1 MRSLEDSSSS
11 MRRSLGVV
19 GFIKYFVTQC
29 KNTKIIS
36 TGVLYDTDFFMKI
49 AEYCIMD
56 VNEEFLKSLGKRI
69 DALRKEKGL
78 SFQELAIR
86 SEMEKANLVKLTT
99 QGKNITVNTLYNIAK
114 GLDVELKEIFD

>member
-1 MRSLEDSSSS
+1 
-11 MRRSLGVV
+11 
-19 GFIKYFVTQC
+19 
-29 KNTKIIS
+29 
-36 TGVLYDTDFFMKI
+36 MKI